1 MIFSFAWKLCWFRS
15 PTIFLITVNLLS
27 DFIVSDK
34 NIVWLFWRFFYDF
47 DIILDLLSVSETAA
61 EPPQDEG
68 SSLNSPRNLAL
79 EATFINHNFS
89 QQVLRADVDKH
100 KFPEENPFAEA
111 DDSDDEEKNSK
122 TQVASVGYRYRKWDL
137 GNNIRLIAR
146 TEHDAV
152 FGTEK
157 EKSYMNVKALNE
169 WDSR

>member
-157 EKSYMNVKALNE
+157 DKSYMNVKALNE

>member
-1 MIFSFAWKLCWFRS
+1 M
-15 PTIFLITVNLLS
+15 
-27 DFIVSDK
+27 
-34 NIVWLFWRFFYDF
+34 
-47 DIILDLLSVSETAA
+47 SETAA

-157 EKSYMNVKALNE
+157 DKSYMNVKALNE